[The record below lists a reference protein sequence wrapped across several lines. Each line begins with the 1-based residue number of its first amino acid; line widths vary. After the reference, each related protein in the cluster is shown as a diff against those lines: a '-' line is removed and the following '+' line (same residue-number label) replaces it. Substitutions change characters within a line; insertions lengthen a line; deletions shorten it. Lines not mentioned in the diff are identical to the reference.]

1 MSHILL
7 KKVQD
12 NLISSPASNY
22 IKIFS
27 NANDGGLLYY
37 KDSSGTPTPIGDGG
51 GSGTTYNPVIGITYS
66 SLYSLYQS
74 DGFATGSFYYISDF
88 QSIYDQPDFYFD
100 GTLKTSLITKTASAN
115 PIIVLA
121 TSKNTLSPDAYQPDY
136 PNDTIKY
143 DIDWRYTETHQDA
156 KGRITE
162 RIDENGNRTDYDHR
176 TIKFKRYQTYDK
188 DSLLTGTITDFN
200 CTSGDVTGSGTSFTS
215 LSNGDVI
222 ILDTDII
229 NGGDITYTM
238 AFKVRTVTSNSNM
251 VVERDDLYS
260 SGIPSTITLD
270 SGSQIIPENY
280 SFGGKNYTFWSA
292 SGTGN
297 FNSYKEVYFGQN
309 DEGDFDDNISSIYY
323 GSSNNRLSHDYS
335 KKYLSGANNTL
346 ILSNNVFLSSDTS
359 NNNISGPFYNN
370 TLDIFTNN
378 NIFNL
383 FANNI
388 ISNQFSNNNIDCSIF
403 SNNTISGYFH
413 KNTISGLFRSNKI
426 KSFEENLISSSFNNN
441 ILDNNF
447 SLNMIKSEFFQ
458 DNVFGE
464 DAENNTIN
472 ANIDNCD
479 FNSSFRYNDVK
490 VGANLVAIDF
500 TSSTIVYDNYTKTI
514 SSNSNSSI
522 NVAYY
527 DATNTLVIDDVDA

>member
-88 QSIYDQPDFYFD
+88 QSIYKQPDFYFD
-100 GTLKTSLITKTASAN
+100 GTLKTSLITKTASFD

-162 RIDENGNRTDYDHR
+162 RVDENGNRTDYDHR

-215 LSNGDVI
+215 LNTGDII
-222 ILDTDII
+222 ILDTDYIS
-229 NGGDITYTM
+229 GGDISYPI

-251 VVERDDLYS
+251 VVEHDSLYD
-260 SGIPSTITLD
+260 SGLPTSVTLD

-292 SGTGN
+292 NATGDYT
-297 FNSYKEVYFGQN
+297 SYKEVYFGQS

-323 GSSNNRLSHDYS
+323 GASNNRLSHDYS

-378 NIFNL
+378 NIFNQ
-383 FANNI
+383 FDDNI
-388 ISNQFSNNNIDCSIF
+388 ISNQFSNNNIDCTRF
-403 SNNTISGYFH
+403 YNNKISGYFYNN
-413 KNTISGLFRSNKI
+413 KISGFFRYNII
-426 KSFEENLISSSFNNN
+426 KSFEENLINSTFDNN

-447 SLNMIKSEFFQ
+447 SLNMIKSELFI

-464 DAENNTIN
+464 DAENNTIS
-472 ANIDNCD
+472 ANIDNCT
-479 FNSSFRYNDVK
+479 FLSGFYYNDVK
-490 VGANLVAIDF
+490 VRANLVSIDF
-500 TSSTIVYDNYTKTI
+500 TSSTIVYANYTKTI
-514 SSNSNSSI
+514 SCNYSGSI
-522 NVAYY
+522 NIAYY
-527 DATNTLVIDDVDA
+527 DATNTLIIDDVDA